1 MKVKPRSNG
10 LITIN
15 GNCGCVSLHANQR
28 WEATNKNGE
37 YRIEYK
43 FLSLYIGEELFNKM
57 FQQVE

>member
-1 MKVKPRSNG
+1 MKVKPKSNG

-15 GNCGCVSLHANQR
+15 GDRGCVSLHVNQR

-43 FLSLYIGEELFNKM
+43 LLSLYIDEELFNKM
-57 FQQVE
+57 FQQVK